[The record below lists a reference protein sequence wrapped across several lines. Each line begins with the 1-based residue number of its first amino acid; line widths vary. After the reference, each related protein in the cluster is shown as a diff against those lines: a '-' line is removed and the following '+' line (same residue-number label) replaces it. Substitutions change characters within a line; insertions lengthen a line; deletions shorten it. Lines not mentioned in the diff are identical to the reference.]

1 MAHETLAGRLILV
14 AEDEALISME
24 IEASFTG
31 AGARVRVR
39 RTVGGAMLVAE
50 DADLVAAVVN
60 HVLEDGETSP
70 VCARLTERG
79 IPFVLFSGYANVEGA
94 CRAGVR
100 VYKPTTGPILLATVA
115 GLFGPHLALVP
126 KSEPV
131 IHHCMI

>member
-1 MAHETLAGRLILV
+1 MARRTLAGRLILI

-24 IEASFTG
+24 IESTFKA
-31 AGARVRVR
+31 AGARVRICT
-39 RTVGGAMLVAE
+39 TVADAMAVAA

-100 VYKPTTGPILLATVA
+100 VYKPTTGAILLATVA

-126 KSEPV
+126 KP
-131 IHHCMI
+131 

>member
-1 MAHETLAGRLILV
+1 MVRRTLAGRLILI

-24 IEASFTG
+24 IESTFKA
-31 AGARVRVR
+31 AGARVRICT
-39 RTVGGAMLVAE
+39 TVADAMAVAA

-70 VCARLTERG
+70 VCARLTQRG
-79 IPFVLFSGYANVEGA
+79 IPFVLFSGFANVEGA

-100 VYKPTTGPILLATVA
+100 VYKPTTGQILLATVA

-126 KSEPV
+126 KS
-131 IHHCMI
+131 